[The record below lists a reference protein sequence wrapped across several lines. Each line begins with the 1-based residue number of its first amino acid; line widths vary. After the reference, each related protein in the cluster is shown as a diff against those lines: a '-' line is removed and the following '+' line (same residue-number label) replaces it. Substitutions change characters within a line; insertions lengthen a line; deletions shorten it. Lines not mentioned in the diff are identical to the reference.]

1 MRVLRR
7 CGARSDY
14 VAHVSSS
21 FIEESLAA
29 STSAADTSGRQRR
42 SDARLLRDRVAR
54 TRPDRERPDLFV
66 HLSNTTVTSPLRSRK
81 MHPTGVGHL
90 SVLRRPNSR
99 ASNRRSHARDQYRP
113 DREQPLVS
121 CRRSTQ
127 TPPWWRWSV
136 YWRRST

>member
-66 HLSNTTVTSPLRSRK
+66 HLSNTTVTSPSRVGK
-81 MHPTGVGHL
+81 INLTGADHLPVWPLPT
-90 SVLRRPNSR
+90 SRPPNQGPIPR
-99 ASNRRSHARDQYRP
+99 AQNRQARKN
-113 DREQPLVS
+113 PLV
-121 CRRSTQ
+121 
-127 TPPWWRWSV
+127 
-136 YWRRST
+136 